1 MCGWIVFD
9 TYWHMIVMQTDILL
23 VLNLVGQNDFMA
35 SLQRLGG
42 LPIARCK
49 LSSCDL
55 AVYQSGTEMEYWK
68 EIA

>member
-1 MCGWIVFD
+1 MDLFRYLLAYYCYAD
-9 TYWHMIVMQTDILL
+9 MLL
-23 VLNLVGQNDFMA
+23 VLNLVGQSDFMA

-55 AVYQSGTEMEYWK
+55 GVYQSGTEMEYWK
-68 EIA
+68 AIA